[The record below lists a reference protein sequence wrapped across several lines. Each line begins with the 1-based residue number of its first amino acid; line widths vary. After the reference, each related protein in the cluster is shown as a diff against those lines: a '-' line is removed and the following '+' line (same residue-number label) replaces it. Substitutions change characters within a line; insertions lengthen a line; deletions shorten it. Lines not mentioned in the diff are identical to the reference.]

1 MQEVVGSSP
10 IGSTKK
16 VSGTGAWHRYRAP
29 VPDTPYTAASMGD
42 GEARVM
48 VGNPG
53 TNRSLYRAIQFLV
66 HDPVALVELPDG
78 TRTLILRE
86 IELDRAA
93 RDARVDRVAGYGE
106 FAPEAGLSGDRGTV
120 VAQVATECLRRGG
133 VSRVTADRTLP
144 LLVTRT
150 IEEAGIEVVL
160 DADIG
165 VADRRAKDSVEC
177 DNLRKAQS
185 VTEAVMRMACKTVGH
200 AEVSDDGTLQRDGQ
214 PLTSERLRA
223 MIDTFLLEK
232 NFSNPPSIVAG
243 GAQGSDCHELGSGPL
258 RTGEPVIIDIFPM
271 DRATLYNG
279 DCTRTVVNGLVS
291 PKIASMHA
299 AVCAAK
305 EAATAAVRP
314 GVSGEAIHLETLRVL
329 AEHGFGE
336 GQPSMPHGTGHGIG
350 LDVHE
355 PPLLDRAGP
364 ELLQGDVLTIEPG
377 LYGSGIGG
385 VRVEDMVLVTE
396 DGCENF
402 NRLPEGLSW
411 S

>member
-1 MQEVVGSSP
+1 
-10 IGSTKK
+10 
-16 VSGTGAWHRYRAP
+16 
-29 VPDTPYTAASMGD
+29 
-42 GEARVM
+42 M

-53 TNRSLYRAIQFLV
+53 SNRSLYRAIQFLV

-78 TRTLILRE
+78 SRTLILRE
-86 IELDRAA
+86 IEIDRAS
-93 RDARVDRVAGYGE
+93 RDASVDRVAGYGE
-106 FAPEAGLSGDRGTV
+106 FAPEEGLSGDRGTV
-120 VAQVATECLRRGG
+120 VAQVAAECLRRGG
-133 VSRVTADRTLP
+133 VSRVIADRTLP

-165 VADRRAKDSVEC
+165 VADRRVKDSVEC
-177 DNLRKAQS
+177 ENLRHAQS
-185 VTEAVMRMACKTVGH
+185 VTEAVMNMACTTVGL
-200 AEVSDDGTLQRDGQ
+200 AEANDDGSLLHDGQ

-223 MIDTFLLEK
+223 MIDTFLLER
-232 NFSNPPSIVAG
+232 NFSNAPSIVAG
-243 GAQGSDCHELGSGPL
+243 GPQGSDCHDLGSGPL

-279 DCTRTVVNGLVS
+279 DCTRTVVNGTI
-291 PKIASMHA
+291 PTEIKSMHA
-299 AVCAAK
+299 AVVAAK
-305 EAATAAVRP
+305 AAATAAVRP
-314 GVSGEAIHLETLRVL
+314 GISGEAIHLETLRVL

-355 PPLLDRAGP
+355 SPLLDRAGP
-364 ELLQGDVLTIEPG
+364 DLLQGDVLTIEPG
-377 LYGSGIGG
+377 LYASGIGG
-385 VRVEDMVLVTE
+385 VRVEDMVLVTR

-402 NRLPEGLSW
+402 NRLPQDLSW